1 MFWMGLSCHIVA
13 KAPYLI
19 LAAFLANSL
28 ILRECLYREEATR
41 WSRMGH
47 IRQSQRA
54 RRDCF
59 SRLSPIFGPTR

>member
-1 MFWMGLSCHIVA
+1 MLWMGLSCHTVA
-13 KAPYLI
+13 KAPHLI

-41 WSRMGH
+41 WSRVGH
-47 IRQSQRA
+47 IRQKQCT

-59 SRLSPIFGPTR
+59 SRISPMFEPTR